1 MAHILEGS
9 NVLVTGGTG
18 LAGAHVV
25 EEVLKHNPHKVVTTI
40 RTQDPFS
47 YFFMQGLDKQ
57 VVLAYADIRDYER
70 MVDIITKHEIDVIFH
85 LAAQP
90 IVASAYHFPMQ
101 TITSN
106 VNGTV
111 NILEAA
117 RLSPNM
123 KAVIVASS
131 DKAYGESDSLPYTE
145 DTRLEGLH
153 PYDGSKSATDLLAR
167 GYYKTYGLPVVVTRF
182 GNIFGPGDDNFNR
195 VIPGVVK
202 ALIHDQEFDIR
213 SDGKMVREYLYVKD
227 VASGYVATAKHIE
240 SIKGEAFNFG
250 SSNVLSVT
258 EIIEHTMKVFG
269 STVPVNILNEAK
281 NEIPAQHLDYTKA
294 KKMLGWSAETPL
306 EEALGVTIEWYN
318 NYFEAIK
325 KGRD

>member
-1 MAHILEGS
+1 MASILEGS
-9 NVLVTGGTG
+9 NILVTGGTG
-18 LAGAHVV
+18 LAGAHVI
-25 EEVLKHNPHKVVTTI
+25 EEVLKHSPHKVVSTI

-47 YFFMQGLDKQ
+47 YFFMQELDKQ

-90 IVASAYHFPMQ
+90 IVSSAYNFPMQ
-101 TITSN
+101 TISSN

-117 RLSPNM
+117 RISPRI

-131 DKAYGESDSLPYTE
+131 DKAYGESDNLPYKE
-145 DTRLEGLH
+145 DAPLEGLH
-153 PYDGSKSATDLLAR
+153 PYDGSKSATDLLSR

-202 ALIHDQEFDIR
+202 ALIHNKEFDIR

-227 VASGYVATAKHIE
+227 VASGYVAAAEQIE
-240 SIKGEAFNFG
+240 SVKGEAFNFG
-250 SSNVLSVT
+250 SSSVLSVT
-258 EIIEHTMKVFG
+258 EIVEKTMKAFG

-294 KKMLGWSAETPL
+294 KEQLSWSAETPL
-306 EEALGVTIEWYN
+306 QDALQHTIEWYKT
-318 NYFEAIK
+318 YFNTISTT
-325 KGRD
+325 RS